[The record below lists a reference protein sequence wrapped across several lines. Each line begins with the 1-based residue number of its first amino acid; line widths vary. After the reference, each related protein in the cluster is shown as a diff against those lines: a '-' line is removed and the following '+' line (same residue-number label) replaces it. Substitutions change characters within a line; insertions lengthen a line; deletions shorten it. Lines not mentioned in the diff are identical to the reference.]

1 MTRQN
6 KKSDQKVKKNNPLKM
21 LKEDLEINS
30 ETTID
35 EIMIVRM
42 IEVIVK
48 TIVRM
53 IAEVMT
59 ETKVK
64 MRKVLIT
71 IDTIT
76 TKN

>member
-1 MTRQN
+1 
-6 KKSDQKVKKNNPLKM
+6 M
-21 LKEDLEINS
+21 LKEDLEIIS